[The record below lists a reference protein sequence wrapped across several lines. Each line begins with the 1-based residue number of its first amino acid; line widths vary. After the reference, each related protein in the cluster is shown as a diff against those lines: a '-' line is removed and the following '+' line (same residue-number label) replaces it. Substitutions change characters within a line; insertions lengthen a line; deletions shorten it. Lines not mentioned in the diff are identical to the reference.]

1 MKRTILQI
9 WLAVGLAFGLAA
21 AVQAQS
27 SAEYRA
33 HIPFDFNVGNTE
45 FKAGDYRIGLV
56 NPQTS
61 RQALAIREANGRG
74 SKIFVIRSKD
84 SNACQTFAKL
94 IFSRYEN
101 QYFLSEMN
109 TSTLGAEFMQSKT
122 EKNLARR
129 QKSKQE
135 TIAILK

>member
-21 AVQAQS
+21 AAQAQV

-33 HIPFDFNVGNTE
+33 HIPFDFTVGNTE

-61 RQALAIREANGRG
+61 QQTLMIREANGRG
-74 SKIFVIRSKD
+74 SKIFMVRSKD
-84 SNACQTFAKL
+84 SNARQTFAKL

-129 QKSKQE
+129 QKSSQA